1 MPKLYIGRFTNS
13 QVLYADNSDFGQE
26 VIVKIIDVTDTSDQ
40 EVEIELAD
48 NPVTIRVIDNNEDK
62 FTPIRSKACELRLHT
77 SPNINIM
84 TFGGGGDNQYK
95 VQIRMDSSD
104 ADVFEGW
111 LSISDLRQDFQP
123 DPNVLVLTAT
133 DGLGFLK
140 DVPLT
145 DYNGNEFKGPNRL
158 ADYIAGC
165 LRKTGLDKSLIAEMN
180 VRESTQVASYL
191 GHMYHTIY
199 VDAQTFAT
207 GPQEFENCF
216 SVLEKILGE
225 YCELSQQKNEWYIR
239 AIDEFDAQ
247 DSIQVRFNSAGE
259 IQSQLPLVAYD
270 KLIGSNM
277 SLYQMGFM
285 NDDASMSLQRPYKFV
300 KHIFNFELPEELPCN
315 IDFNRGDFIADLPDE
330 TIDGKTYTAKSYEVE
345 CWDPLW
351 ANTSTDDY
359 QATGIYIKK
368 LFDEY
373 GNQFAHSL
381 NLEANASRFT
391 FVMSEPIPVQAK
403 DKFDLSLERRL
414 SSDVGGSG
422 PIIENHI
429 QVRLYGSNGT
439 FWTHDSGS
447 SVDPE
452 RKWVQCTSTFRTN
465 QKYFAIEYDV
475 INDLTEAVG
484 LYNGESAEIPVSGE
498 IRILLYRSSE
508 FGDTRDTFY
517 SNVRFEYIPWVN
529 GSYRQ
534 YTGQQHQVEQS
545 GDYKASREENVYI
558 SDSPA
563 RVYKGALQKV
573 TGTSVIYTGS
583 VQFNDGNQMVISGN
597 QLLNFNVG
605 TDIVITGT
613 VSNNITTKIVANYY
627 NPLSN
632 NSLITVS
639 GTFTNEIVSCTISKN
654 LFGLTEGFY
663 NGAVFPS
670 GPPDPTFV
678 KPYGQIQNEAVW
690 NQFNR
695 VFTAF
700 EGTIDGLD
708 TYVKDGEDR
717 IDIPDLMHSF
727 FIMDAHPATNNK
739 KFKLLHM
746 DQNYDLCEWGLYL
759 IEVYDSTIPKVYTGH
774 SFKFLQND
782 R

>member
-1 MPKLYIGRFTNS
+1 MPKTYIGEFTNS
-13 QVLYADNSDFGQE
+13 QVLYLDNSDFGQN
-26 VIVKIIDVTDTSDQ
+26 VFVKIIDVTDTSDQ
-40 EVEIELAD
+40 EVEIDLAD
-48 NPVTIRVIDNNEDK
+48 NPVTIRVIDNSEDK

-84 TFGGGGDNQYK
+84 TFGGGGDNQYQ
-95 VQIRMDSSD
+95 VQVYINTPDYQI
-104 ADVFEGW
+104 FEGW

-145 DYNGNEFKGPNRL
+145 DYFGNQFKGPNRL

-165 LRKTGLDKSLIAEMN
+165 LVKTGLSKTLIAEMN
-180 VRESTQVASYL
+180 VKESTQVTTYL

-199 VDAQTFAT
+199 ADAQTFAS
-207 GPQEFENCF
+207 GNEEFEDCF
-216 SVLEKILGE
+216 TVLEKILGE

-247 DSIQVRFNSAGE
+247 DSIQIRFSSTGA

-277 SLYQMGFM
+277 TLYQMGFM

-300 KHIFNFELPEELPCN
+300 KHIYNFELPEELPCN
-315 IDFNRGDFIADLPDE
+315 IGFNRGDFIADLPDE
-330 TIDGKTYTAKSYEVE
+330 TIDGKTYTAKSYEVQ

-351 ANTSTDDY
+351 SNTSSDDY
-359 QATGIYIKK
+359 QDTGIYIKK
-368 LFDEY
+368 LFDEF

-381 NLEANASRFT
+381 NLDDNASRFT

-403 DKFDLSLERRL
+403 DKFNLSLERRL
-414 SSDVGGSG
+414 SSDVSGSG
-422 PIIENHI
+422 SFIDLHV

-439 FWTHDSGS
+439 FWTHDSGT
-447 SVDPE
+447 SVDPA
-452 RKWVQCTSTFRTN
+452 KAWVQCTSTFRTN
-465 QKYFAIEYDV
+465 QKYFAIEGDV
-475 INDLTEAVG
+475 VNDLTEAIG

-498 IRILLYRSSE
+498 IRILLYRSSLY
-508 FGDTRDTFY
+508 GDTRDTFY
-517 SNVRFEYIPWVN
+517 SNVQFEYIPWVN
-529 GSYRQ
+529 GSYQQ
-534 YTGQQHQVEQS
+534 YTGQEHKVEQS

-597 QLLNFNVG
+597 QLLNFRVG

-632 NSLITVS
+632 NTLITIAGV
-639 GTFTNEIVSCTISKN
+639 FVNEIVSCTISKN
-654 LFGLTEGFY
+654 LYGLTEGFY

-708 TYVKDGEDR
+708 TYVKDGQDR
-717 IDIPDLMHSF
+717 ADIPDLMHSF

-746 DQNYDLCEWGLYL
+746 DQNFDLCEWGLYL